1 MFGFAFFNKEKK
13 SPVKTRKRVSSV
25 STEGSSGDSG
35 VEKYLKQK
43 NTAENKITRVSQ
55 YIQEKE
61 DLNVE
66 KEESLTLS
74 GVAKYLET
82 REEDS
87 PVSSVSKYVA
97 RKTLHEK
104 KIAKENVSGVEK
116 YLNNHN

>member
-1 MFGFAFFNKEKK
+1 MFAFLKKEKK
-13 SPVKTRKRVSSV
+13 SPVATKRRI
-25 STEGSSGDSG
+25 STLSNKDSSGDSG
-35 VEKYLKQK
+35 VEKYLKQQL
-43 NTAENKITRVSQ
+43 AADNKITRVSQ

-66 KEESLTLS
+66 NEESLTLT

-104 KIAKENVSGVEK
+104 KIAKENVSGVE
-116 YLNNHN
+116 NI